1 MVAKEKGFCDRGIV
15 DREICMTVTELTG
28 IEFKKF

>member
-1 MVAKEKGFCDRGIV
+1 VVAKEKGFRDRGIV
-15 DREICMTVTELTG
+15 DRESCMTVTELTG